1 MPDIDELIQG
11 ARDAISVSKVYGE
24 PYEEDGVTVIP
35 AAAVRG
41 GGGGGGDV
49 EGNGGTGFG
58 LSASPVGAYVIKD
71 GDVSWEPAVNPNR
84 MILGWQI
91 VSVFA
96 LFAWLRIARAR
107 RG

>member
-1 MPDIDELIQG
+1 MDVEELINR

-24 PYEEDGVTVIP
+24 PYEEDGVTIIP

-41 GGGGGGDV
+41 GGGGGGDT

-58 LSASPVGAYVIKD
+58 LMASPVGAYVIKD
-71 GDVSWEPAVNPNR
+71 GEVSWKPAIDPNR
-84 MILGWQI
+84 QLLGWQI
-91 VSVFA
+91 VTA
-96 LFAWLRIARAR
+96 LGFFAWWRVACAR

>member
-1 MPDIDELIQG
+1 MDVEELINR

-41 GGGGGGDV
+41 GGGGGGDT

-58 LSASPVGAYVIKD
+58 LMASPVGAYVIKE
-71 GDVSWEPAVNPNR
+71 GEVSWEPAVDPNR
-84 MILGWQI
+84 QILGWQL

-96 LFAWLRIARAR
+96 LFVAWRVKRAR
-107 RG
+107 